1 MNVTKLKENRAA
13 YLFLVSACAF
23 LLVGMGIGIFVAL
36 KFLFPE
42 LGRYPLFSFGRLRTA
57 HTNVVLFAFLL
68 QADIGMI
75 LYIIPKLLHTKLF
88 SEKLGIATWAIFN
101 VAAVGGVARILMGI
115 NQNVE
120 YAEIAPPFNYL
131 IILAWVL
138 LLINVLGT
146 IIRRKVRSFYVSVW
160 YVVGTLL
167 WTAVVYITGSIL
179 TQYTSGLNQANLSWF
194 YVHNAVG
201 LVFTPCGLAAAYYLI
216 PKVLNTPIYSH
227 KLSLIGFWVIAFT
240 YCWTGA
246 HHMIHGPNSYWLET
260 VAILFSWSLII
271 PVIAVVTNF
280 FGTYVTAPK
289 SERFKTAEAKLLFV
303 GTVYYLLTCLQGP
316 FQSIRSINTL
326 VSKTDWVVAHAHMA
340 VLGCFALYAMAG
352 AYYMIPRIVKRPLYS
367 QRLAN
372 VHFWLTFVGLLM
384 FIWPMFVTG
393 PMQGLG
399 WLNIER
405 TFLEILAE
413 QRWVWFVR
421 MGSGVLILFA
431 QTLFFYNLWETL
443 YGKSYFMKPIKE
455 KVA

>member
-1 MNVTKLKENRAA
+1 M
-13 YLFLVSACAF
+13 
-23 LLVGMGIGIFVAL
+23 GIFVAL
-36 KFLFPE
+36 KFLFPL
-42 LGRYPLFSFGRLRTA
+42 LGEYPIFSFGRIRTV

-75 LYIIPKLLHTKLF
+75 LYFVPRLLHTKLF

-101 VAAVGGVARILMGI
+101 IAALGGVARVFMGVTQGI
-115 NQNVE
+115 E
-120 YAEIAPPFNYL
+120 YAEIAPPFNYM

-138 LLINVLGT
+138 LLVNVMGT
-146 IIRRKVRSFYVSVW
+146 IMKRKVKSFYVSVW

-167 WTAVVYITGSIL
+167 WTAVVYITGSVL
-179 TQYTSGLNQANLSWF
+179 TQFTSGLNQANLTWF

-260 VAILFSWSLII
+260 VAILFSFSLII
-271 PVIAVVTNF
+271 PVIAVVVNF
-280 FGTYVTAPK
+280 LGTFATAPRAT
-289 SERFKTAEAKLLFV
+289 RFKSAEAKLLFT
-303 GTVYYLLTCLQGP
+303 GTVYYLATCLQGP
-316 FQSIRSINTL
+316 FHSIRTVNMVI
-326 VSKTDWVVAHAHMA
+326 SKTDWIIAHAHMA
-340 VLGCFALYAMAG
+340 VLGCFSLYAMAG
-352 AYYMIPRIVKRPLYS
+352 AYYFIPKIVKRPLYS
-367 QRLAN
+367 PRLAN
-372 VHFWLTFVGLLM
+372 IHFWLTFVGLFM
-384 FIWPMFVTG
+384 FIFPMFVSG
-393 PMQGLG
+393 PMQGLA

-413 QRWVWFVR
+413 QRWAWTVR
-421 MGSGVLILFA
+421 LHSGLLIIVA

-443 YGKSYFMKPIKE
+443 YGKSHFLKPAEE